1 MLAQVPAVDAMLQRA
16 RQLDEGFGAGAIWEA
31 LLSLESAR
39 AGVKPD
45 VQQERM
51 HRFFE
56 KALALSKGEHASTFV
71 SYAENASVPAQD
83 RARFQELLGKALAI
97 DADRQPQNR
106 LANLISQRRARWLLA
121 RTDELF
127 LGTCPNK
134 LAHEKNYA
142 TSHPYTDRDTDRVSR
157 GCHPHGRATSHHQ
170 NGHPRPRGFALVR
183 RAHAHSR
190 TLARRLRRPREA
202 GALPRRRAGR
212 RAGPGQQDAH
222 RPDSGRGAL
231 GRGHA
236 GYRQGRSLPADP
248 HDVRFLRGAG
258 LRPRPHRAAP
268 GKDHRGTRIPG
279 AQLGRRRMGALLY
292 QDPRRTSWTNCG
304 AEAVHLGRRQ
314 R

>member
-1 MLAQVPAVDAMLQRA
+1 MHRTSQFAATLLIAAVTGGCSIKRVAVNKLGDALASGGSTYESDDDPDLVAEALPFGLKLIESLLAQSPKHKGLLLAAASGFTEYGYAFVDTRADEAMGDSLDRGKYLRYRARRLYMRAHGYGLRGLEAAYPGISAGLDSAPETAAARVRKAHIGLLYWTAASLGLAISSSKGDPEMLAQVPAVDAMLQRA

-51 HRFFE
+51 HRFFD

-127 LGTCPNK
+127 L
-134 LAHEKNYA
+134 E
-142 TSHPYTDRDTDRVSR
+142 
-157 GCHPHGRATSHHQ
+157 
-170 NGHPRPRGFALVR
+170 
-183 RAHAHSR
+183 
-190 TLARRLRRPREA
+190 
-202 GALPRRRAGR
+202 
-212 RAGPGQQDAH
+212 
-222 RPDSGRGAL
+222 
-231 GRGHA
+231 
-236 GYRQGRSLPADP
+236 PAP
-248 HDVRFLRGAG
+248 
-258 LRPRPHRAAP
+258 
-268 GKDHRGTRIPG
+268 
-279 AQLGRRRMGALLY
+279 
-292 QDPRRTSWTNCG
+292 TN
-304 AEAVHLGRRQ
+304 
-314 R
+314 